1 VEMLELFL
9 VYLVKDS
16 YKQADD
22 GKRCCFA
29 IILLLFIGT
38 NAALGYP
45 PSSLKI
51 T

>member
-1 VEMLELFL
+1 MLELFL

-16 YKQADD
+16 YKEADD
-22 GKRCCFA
+22 GKRCCLA
-29 IILLLFIGT
+29 IILLFFTGT

-45 PSSLKI
+45 PWSSSKI